1 MNRLAVFC
9 DFDGTIARRD
19 VGYNFFRHF
28 SKGENEKLIPAWVA
42 GTLTTRDCLLQEA
55 AMVTIEDG
63 ELHPFLDQF
72 TLDPGF
78 ARFVGE
84 CEENKTALVV
94 ISDGLDFYIRHIL
107 TRHDMHHLPLIANLG
122 RIVDGKVEVAFP
134 FDNPRHD
141 GCGVCKG
148 ERIAEFRRKNPKTG
162 TIVYVGDGYSDK
174 CAATEADVLFA
185 KKELRRYCDDNQIVY
200 YSYDTFDD
208 VGHRL
213 HKLGLWPQS
222 T

>member
-1 MNRLAVFC
+1 MSELAIFC

-28 SKGENEKLIPAWVA
+28 SKGENERLIPDWIA
-42 GTLTTRDCLLQEA
+42 GTLSTRDCLLQEA

-63 ELHPFLDQF
+63 ELRPFLDQF
-72 TLDPGF
+72 ALDPGF
-78 ARFVGE
+78 ASFVRRCGD
-84 CEENKTALVV
+84 NRIALIV

-107 TRHDMHHLPLIANLG
+107 TRHEMHHLPLIANKG
-122 RIVDGKVEVAFP
+122 TVVDGKVEVEFP
-134 FDNPRHD
+134 FDSRRHD

-148 ERIAEFRRKNPKTG
+148 ERIAEYRRENPDIKTV
-162 TIVYVGDGYSDK
+162 VYVGDGYSDK
-174 CAATEADVLFA
+174 CAATEADILFA
-185 KKELRRYCDDNQIVY
+185 KKDLRRYCDDNQIAY

-213 HKLGLWPQS
+213 HELGLWPEM